1 MTISRKHAQL
11 RFTKQIFMLEDLD
24 SHNKTRV
31 GDKVIPPQVPVILA
45 HGDIIVLGSV
55 HLRFEIPGTPD
66 TYTAVK

>member
-11 RFTKQIFMLEDLD
+11 RFTEQIFTLEDLG
-24 SHNKTRV
+24 SRNKTRV
-31 GDKVIPPQVPVILA
+31 GDKVIPPHVPVILE

-66 TYTAVK
+66 TYIATK